1 MQDNTNNTKANID
14 SNYSNHCDNNKNNN
28 KIIIMTM
35 KMNKLITQIIT
46 LQWKCFVI
54 KAILIEIIFKKW

>member
-1 MQDNTNNTKANID
+1 MQDNANNTKANID

-28 KIIIMTM
+28 KIIIMKM